1 MSNHVILSKELY
13 NKLMEQLNHFASYR
27 DDSEGVLQ
35 DILTEAEAAEQASE
49 ELVPVRTADLSTVIS
64 LAGYE
69 VEYADEEDQ
78 QVYAK
83 LVDLTIGE

>member
-13 NKLMEQLNHFASYR
+13 TKVMEQLNQFANYR
-27 DDSEGVLQ
+27 DDSEEVLQ
-35 DILTEAEAAEQASE
+35 GILTEAEVAKQASE
-49 ELVPVRTADLSTVIS
+49 GVVPVRKEDLSTVIS

-78 QVYAK
+78 KTYAK

>member
-13 NKLMEQLNHFASYR
+13 NKVMEQLGYWADYC

-35 DILTEAEAAEQASE
+35 GILTEAEAAEQASE
-49 ELVPVRTADLSTVIS
+49 GVLPVRKEDLSTVIS

-78 QVYAK
+78 QTYAK